1 MIVRTA
7 RPDEYDLVGELTVE
21 VYVHGGLVSPQSSYV
36 RKLRDAAD
44 RAAKAE
50 LLVAED
56 AGRIAG
62 AVAYCPP
69 GTPYA
74 ELAGPDEAEIR
85 MLAVREQARGRGAGR
100 AMVRACVERARTTG
114 LSGLRLS
121 TQRNMESAQRMYEKM
136 GFVRTPDHDWAP
148 APGLTLLTYA
158 LSFHDAGTTPR
169 THGGGE

>member
-21 VYVHGGLVSPQSSYV
+21 VYVRGGLVSPSSTYV
-36 RKLRDAAD
+36 PKLRNAAD
-44 RAAKAE
+44 RAARAV

-56 AGRIAG
+56 AGEIAG

-69 GTPYA
+69 DSPYA

-85 MLAVREQARGRGAGR
+85 MLAVLEKARGKGAGR
-100 AMVRACVERARTTG
+100 AMVRACVERARTAG
-114 LSGLRLS
+114 LAGLRLS

-136 GFVRTPDHDWAP
+136 GFVRTPDRDWTP
-148 APGLTLLTYA
+148 VPGLELLTYA
-158 LSFHDAGTTPR
+158 LAF
-169 THGGGE
+169 